1 MIRADPGGSA
11 VRAAGTDRPAP
22 SGDGALW
29 DAAAVIVRA
38 LRSPGGAWTVV
49 AAVVA
54 ALSLP
59 FGFALAFDASAWVV
73 WGRELWSLDLDT
85 GAGPSWKPLPLV
97 VTAPFALLGD
107 VGAAAWLLVA
117 RAGALLA
124 VVGAARLAWRVAGG
138 WSVPVVVAAI
148 VASPWWLL
156 NGALGNADPLLGALV
171 VWAALAHLDDRP
183 RTTFWLLVAGALI
196 RPEVWPFLAGYA
208 LWAAVR
214 GRIGWP
220 AVVAAGVGV
229 LALWVVPDL
238 LSSGL
243 SSTTGATGTPS
254 AGSAGLAEV
263 PFLSVWADLVE
274 QAGWPVLLAATVGA
288 FLLARTGHPR
298 RRVVGAWL
306 GLVLA
311 YVLLVAAMAQ
321 LGFAGNPRYLVPA
334 LTLLAAVAGAVV
346 AAGGADPRVRAAVA
360 VVVTAS
366 IVAVGGSAVA
376 DQRTVVA
383 DRAAARDALN
393 RTIAEAGGRG
403 ALTRCGPVRTDPSV
417 RSVVAELLHESIPEA
432 GGRPSPGDAT
442 IRPTADRTDWIVTA
456 GRC

>member
-1 MIRADPGGSA
+1 M
-11 VRAAGTDRPAP
+11 
-22 SGDGALW
+22 
-29 DAAAVIVRA
+29 IVRA
-38 LRSPGGAWTVV
+38 LRSPGGAWTVAV
-49 AAVVA
+49 ALVA

-85 GAGPSWKPLPLV
+85 GAGPSWKPLPLL

-124 VVGAARLAWRVAGG
+124 VVGAARLAGRVAG
-138 WSVPVVVAAI
+138 WWAVPVAVAAI

-171 VWAALAHLDDRP
+171 VWAALAQLDDRP
-183 RTTFWLLVAGALI
+183 RTAFALLVAGALI
-196 RPEVWPFLAGYA
+196 RPEIWPFLAGHG
-208 LWAAVR
+208 LWAIVR

-220 AVVAAGVGV
+220 AVVGAGAGV
-229 LALWVVPDL
+229 LTLWVVPDL

-243 SSTTGATGTPS
+243 ESTKGATGTPS
-254 AGSAGLAEV
+254 VGSAGLTEV

-274 QAGWPVLLAATVGA
+274 QAGWPVLLAAVLGT

-298 RRVVGAWL
+298 RRAVAGWL
-306 GLVLA
+306 ALVAA
-311 YVLLVAAMAQ
+311 YVLLVATMAQ

-334 LTLLAAVAGAVV
+334 LTLLAAGAGVVV
-346 AAGGADPRVRAAVA
+346 AAGGGRGGQALVA
-360 VVVTAS
+360 VVTVVA
-366 IVAVGGSAVA
+366 IVVVGGSAVT
-376 DQRTVVA
+376 DQRQVVA
-383 DRAAARDALN
+383 DRSAARDALAG
-393 RTIAEAGGRG
+393 TIEDAGGRE
-403 ALTRCGPVRTDPSV
+403 ALTRCGPVRTDPTV
-417 RSVVAELLHESIPEA
+417 RSVVAELLDESIPEA
-432 GGRPSPGDAT
+432 GGRPAPGDAT
-442 IRPTADRTDWIVTA
+442 IRPIAGGTGWVVTA

>member
-1 MIRADPGGSA
+1 M
-11 VRAAGTDRPAP
+11 
-22 SGDGALW
+22 
-29 DAAAVIVRA
+29 IVRA

-49 AAVVA
+49 AAVIA
-54 ALSLP
+54 AVSLP

-73 WGRELWSLDLDT
+73 WGRELWSLSIDT
-85 GAGPSWKPLPLV
+85 SAGPSWKPLPLV

-124 VVGAARLAWRVAGG
+124 VIGAARLAWRVAGR
-138 WSVPVVVAAI
+138 WAVPVVVAAI
-148 VASPWWLL
+148 VASPWWVL

-183 RTTFWLLVAGALI
+183 RTAFALLVAGALI
-196 RPEVWPFLAGYA
+196 RPEIWPFLAGYA

-220 AVVAAGVGV
+220 VVVGAGVGV
-229 LALWVVPDL
+229 LALWGVPDL

-243 SSTTGATGTPS
+243 SSTKGATGTPS
-254 AGSAGLAEV
+254 AGSAGLTDV

-274 QAGWPVLLAATVGA
+274 QAGWPVLLAAAVGTFVMGRA
-288 FLLARTGHPR
+288 GHPQ
-298 RRVVGAWL
+298 RRVVAVWL
-306 GLVLA
+306 GLVAA

-334 LTLLAAVAGAVV
+334 LTLLAAVSGVVVVVGGTNGVAQAGAGVIV
-346 AAGGADPRVRAAVA
+346 AAV
-360 VVVTAS
+360 

-376 DQRTVVA
+376 DQRSVVA
-383 DRAAARDALN
+383 ERAATRDALV
-393 RTIAEAGGRG
+393 RTIEDAGGRD
-403 ALTRCGPVRTDPSV
+403 ALTRCGPVRTDPTV
-417 RSVVAELLHESIPEA
+417 RSVVAEVLHESTPDA
-432 GGRPSPGDAT
+432 GERPSPGDAT
-442 IRPTADRTDWIVTA
+442 IRPIAGGTAWVATV

>member
-1 MIRADPGGSA
+1 M
-11 VRAAGTDRPAP
+11 
-22 SGDGALW
+22 
-29 DAAAVIVRA
+29 IVRA

-54 ALSLP
+54 AISLP

-73 WGRELWSLDLDT
+73 WGRELWSLSIDT

-124 VVGAARLAWRVAGG
+124 VVGAARLARRIAGW

-183 RTTFWLLVAGALI
+183 RAAFGLLVAGALI
-196 RPEVWPFLAGYA
+196 RPEIWPFLAGYA

-214 GRIGWP
+214 GRIGWSP
-220 AVVAAGVGV
+220 VVGAGAAV

-243 SSTTGATGTPS
+243 ASTKGATGTPS
-254 AGSAGLAEV
+254 AGSAGLTDV

-274 QAGWPVLLAATVGA
+274 QAGWPVLLAAVVATYVTWRA
-288 FLLARTGHPR
+288 GHPR
-298 RRVVGAWL
+298 RRVVAAGL
-306 GLVLA
+306 GMVA
-311 YVLLVAAMAQ
+311 GYVLLVAAMAQ
-321 LGFAGNPRYLVPA
+321 IGFAGNPRYLVPA
-334 LTLLAAVAGAVV
+334 LTLLAAVAGVV
-346 AAGGADPRVRAAVA
+346 TVVGGASGAGRAAIGLIVAA
-360 VVVTAS
+360 VVVA
-366 IVAVGGSAVA
+366 IGGPAVA
-376 DQRTVVA
+376 DQRTLIA
-383 DRAAARDALN
+383 ERAAARDALS
-393 RTIAEAGGRG
+393 RAIDDAGGRD
-403 ALTRCGPVRTDPSV
+403 ALARCGPVRTDPTV
-417 RSVVAELLHESIPEA
+417 RSVVAELLHESIPETIA
-432 GGRPSPGDAT
+432 RPPQPGDAT
-442 IRPTADRTDWIVTA
+442 IRPTAGGAAWVATA

>member
-1 MIRADPGGSA
+1 M
-11 VRAAGTDRPAP
+11 
-22 SGDGALW
+22 
-29 DAAAVIVRA
+29 IVRA

-49 AAVVA
+49 AAVIA

-73 WGRELWSLDLDT
+73 WGRELWSLSIDT

-124 VVGAARLAWRVAGG
+124 VIGAARLARRVTG
-138 WSVPVVVAAI
+138 WWTVPVAVAAI

-171 VWAALAHLDDRP
+171 VWAALARLDDRP
-183 RTTFWLLVAGALI
+183 RTAFVLLVAGALI
-196 RPEVWPFLAGYA
+196 RPEIWPFLAGYA

-220 AVVAAGVGV
+220 LVIGTGAGV
-229 LALWVVPDL
+229 LALWGVPDL

-243 SSTTGATGTPS
+243 SSTKGATGTPS
-254 AGSAGLAEV
+254 AGSAGLTEV

-274 QAGWPVLLAATVGA
+274 QAGWPVLVAAAVGT
-288 FLLARTGHPR
+288 FVMARAGHPQR
-298 RRVVGAWL
+298 RIVAVWL
-306 GLVLA
+306 GLVVA
-311 YVLLVAAMAQ
+311 YVLLVATMAQ
-321 LGFAGNPRYLVPA
+321 VGFAGNPRYLVPA
-334 LTLLAAVAGAVV
+334 LTLLAAVAGVV
-346 AAGGADPRVRAAVA
+346 VVVGGTHGTGRAAAGLIATAAI
-360 VVVTAS
+360 VV
-366 IVAVGGSAVA
+366 VGGSAVA
-376 DQRTVVA
+376 DQRSVVA
-383 DRAAARDALN
+383 DRAATRDALS
-393 RTIAEAGGRG
+393 RAIEDAGGRD
-403 ALTRCGPVRTDPSV
+403 ALTRCGPVRTDPTV
-417 RSVVAELLHESIPEA
+417 RSVVAELLDESIPDA
-432 GGRPSPGDAT
+432 GERPEPGDAT
-442 IRPTADRTDWIVTA
+442 IRPTAGGGWVVTP

>member
-1 MIRADPGGSA
+1 M
-11 VRAAGTDRPAP
+11 
-22 SGDGALW
+22 
-29 DAAAVIVRA
+29 IVRA

-49 AAVVA
+49 AAVIA

-59 FGFALAFDASAWVV
+59 LGFALAFDASAWVV

-85 GAGPSWKPLPLV
+85 SAGPSWKPLPLV

-124 VVGAARLAWRVAGG
+124 VVGAARLARRVAGG
-138 WSVPVVVAAI
+138 WAVPVVVAAI

-183 RTTFWLLVAGALI
+183 RTAFGLLVAGALI
-196 RPEVWPFLAGYA
+196 RPEIWPFLAGYA
-208 LWAAVR
+208 LWAALR

-220 AVVAAGVGV
+220 LVIGAGVGV
-229 LALWVVPDL
+229 LALWGVPDL

-243 SSTTGATGTPS
+243 ASTKGATGTPS
-254 AGSAGLAEV
+254 AGSAGLTDV

-274 QAGWPVLLAATVGA
+274 QAGWPVLLAAVVATYVTW
-288 FLLARTGHPR
+288 RSGHPR
-298 RRVVGAWL
+298 RRAVAGGL
-306 GLVLA
+306 GLVAA
-311 YVLLVAAMAQ
+311 YVLLVATMAQ

-346 AAGGADPRVRAAVA
+346 AVGGTHASARA
-360 VVVTAS
+360 VVGVIVTAV

-376 DQRTVVA
+376 DQRSVVA

-393 RTIAEAGGRG
+393 RTIEDAGGRD
-403 ALTRCGPVRTDPSV
+403 ALTRCGPVRTDPTV
-417 RSVVAELLHESIPEA
+417 RSVVAELLDESIPEA
-432 GGRPSPGDAT
+432 GGRPAPGDAT
-442 IRPTADRTDWIVTA
+442 IRPTAGGTGWVATA

>member
-1 MIRADPGGSA
+1 M
-11 VRAAGTDRPAP
+11 
-22 SGDGALW
+22 
-29 DAAAVIVRA
+29 IVRA

-49 AAVVA
+49 AGLIA

-73 WGRELWSLDLDT
+73 WGRELWSLDIDT
-85 GAGPSWKPLPLV
+85 GAGPSWKPLPLI
-97 VTAPFALLGD
+97 VTGPFALLGD

-124 VVGAARLAWRVAGG
+124 VIGAARLARRIVG
-138 WSVPVVVAAI
+138 WWSLPVVAAAI
-148 VASPWWLL
+148 VVSPWWLL

-183 RTTFWLLVAGALI
+183 RAAFGLLVAGALI
-196 RPEVWPFLAGYA
+196 RPEIWPFLAGYA

-214 GRIGWP
+214 GRIGRP
-220 AVVAAGVGV
+220 AVVGGGAGV

-243 SSTTGATGTPS
+243 ASTKGATGTPS
-254 AGSAGLAEV
+254 AGSAGLTEV

-274 QAGWPVLLAATVGA
+274 QAGWPVLLAAAVGA
-288 FLLARTGHPR
+288 FLLARTDHPGR
-298 RRVVGAWL
+298 RTAGTWL
-306 GLVLA
+306 GLVVA
-311 YVLLVAAMAQ
+311 YVLLVATMAQ

-334 LTLLAAVAGAVV
+334 LTLLAAVAGTVV
-346 AAGGADPRVRAAVA
+346 VAGGASGPTRAAVA
-360 VVVTAS
+360 VIVVAV

-376 DQRTVVA
+376 DQRSVVA
-383 DRAAARDALN
+383 DRAAARDALQ
-393 RTIAEAGGRG
+393 RTIEEAGGRE
-403 ALTRCGPVRTDPSV
+403 ALTRCGPVRTDPTV

-432 GGRPSPGDAT
+432 GGRPAPGDAT
-442 IRPTADRTDWIVTA
+442 IRPTGGGTAWIATA
-456 GRC
+456 ARC

>member
-1 MIRADPGGSA
+1 MN
-11 VRAAGTDRPAP
+11 
-22 SGDGALW
+22 
-29 DAAAVIVRA
+29 VRA
-38 LRSPGGAWTVV
+38 LRSPGGAWTV
-49 AAVVA
+49 AAGLIA

-73 WGRELWSLDLDT
+73 WGRELWSLSIDT

-97 VTAPFALLGD
+97 VTAPFALIGD

-124 VVGAARLAWRVAGG
+124 VIGAARLAWRIAGW

-183 RTTFWLLVAGALI
+183 RTAFVLLVAGALI
-196 RPEVWPFLAGYA
+196 RPEIWPFLAGYA
-208 LWAAVR
+208 LWSAVR

-220 AVVAAGVGV
+220 VVIGAGAGV

-243 SSTTGATGTPS
+243 ASTKGATGTPS
-254 AGSAGLAEV
+254 VGSAGLTDV

-274 QAGWPVLLAATVGA
+274 QAGWPVLLAALVGT
-288 FLLARTGHPR
+288 FVMARTGHPQR
-298 RRVVGAWL
+298 RLVAAWI

-311 YVLLVAAMAQ
+311 YVLLVATMAQ

-334 LTLLAAVAGAVV
+334 LTLLAAVAGVVV
-346 AAGGADPRVRAAVA
+346 AAGDGATRAGPPLVA
-360 VVVTAS
+360 LVVTAG
-366 IVAVGGSAVA
+366 IVVVGGGDLSG
-376 DQRTVVA
+376 QRALIA
-383 DRAAARDALN
+383 DRADARDALH
-393 RTIAEAGGRG
+393 RTIDGAGGRD
-403 ALTRCGPVRTDPSV
+403 ALTRCGPVRTDPTV
-417 RSVVAELLHESIPEA
+417 RSVVAEVLHESIPEA

-442 IRPTADRTDWIVTA
+442 IRPIAGGIGWVVAA